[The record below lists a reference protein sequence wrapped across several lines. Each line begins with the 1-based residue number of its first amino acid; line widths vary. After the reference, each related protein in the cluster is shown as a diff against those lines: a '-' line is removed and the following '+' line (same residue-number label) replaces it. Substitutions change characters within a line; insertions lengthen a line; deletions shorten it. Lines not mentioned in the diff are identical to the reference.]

1 MEEVGSDT
9 GSETAAMV
17 VELEE
22 LEEDQPNKLYG
33 ARKNL
38 TFNSINS
45 AKVSPLTHSLPLSL
59 HYPQRKGEISL
70 LPFE

>member
-1 MEEVGSDT
+1 MRRSLSRQPHKTVLIDELKDLLEEVGSDC

-33 ARKNL
+33 ARKN
-38 TFNSINS
+38 
-45 AKVSPLTHSLPLSL
+45 PHSTQSTAL
-59 HYPQRKGEISL
+59 R
-70 LPFE
+70 